1 MGGRLYVTG
10 QFSDGLSSDELR
22 EILFA
27 DAALHGFT
35 INNVVFQKT
44 WQYFP
49 QYRPEA
55 VATGLFGDLRRVQGQ
70 NNTWFSGSTFSHEL
84 VSSVV
89 SRSETVVHD
98 MLVAL
103 KQDSLAPA

>member
-1 MGGRLYVTG
+1 MTG
-10 QFSDGLSSDELR
+10 QFSDGLTPDELR

-35 INNVVFQKT
+35 INNVILQKT

-49 QYRPEA
+49 QYRAEA
-55 VATGLFGDLRRVQGQ
+55 VGSGLFGDLRRVQGH
-70 NNTWFSGSTFSHEL
+70 NSTWFSGSTFSHEL

-89 SRSETVVHD
+89 SRSRTVVQD
-98 MLVAL
+98 MLASL
-103 KQDSLAPA
+103 KDKEMELA

>member
-1 MGGRLYVTG
+1 MTG
-10 QFSDGLSSDELR
+10 QFSDGLTSDELR

-35 INNVVFQKT
+35 ITNVVLQKT

-49 QYRPEA
+49 QYRAEA
-55 VATGLFGDLRRVQGQ
+55 VGSGLFGDLRRVQGHD
-70 NNTWFSGSTFSHEL
+70 NTWFSGSTFSHEL

-89 SRSETVVHD
+89 SRSETVVRD
-98 MLVAL
+98 MLISLENNAL
-103 KQDSLAPA
+103 QPA